1 MQKTAKLSL
10 ISSMVIFGTIG
21 IFRKYIPLSS
31 SLLAII
37 RGLLGSVFLFLVL
50 SLQKKSL
57 SKENIKRNL
66 KYLLISGALIGI
78 NWMLLF
84 EAYNYTSVAV
94 ATLCYYMAPVFVIL
108 MSPLFLKEKLPSKKI
123 KYIVL
128 SVIGMVL
135 VSGIL
140 KSGVGSIAEIKGIL
154 LGLGAA
160 LCYGIVVILNKK
172 ISNINAYDKTI
183 IQLTSASVV
192 LIPYTLLTEKIDF
205 SLFSPT
211 VILLVL
217 IVGIIHT
224 GISYA
229 LYFGSMDK
237 LKARTIAVFSYID
250 PVISVVLSA
259 LLLKENID
267 FIQYIGA
274 VLVLGSALMGEI
286 EKK

>member
-1 MQKTAKLSL
+1 MQGKSKLLL
-10 ISSMVIFGTIG
+10 IASMLIFGTIG

-37 RGLLGSVFLFLVL
+37 RGLLGSLFLLLVL
-50 SLQKKSL
+50 KLQKNSL
-57 SKENIKRNL
+57 SKESIKKNL

-108 MSPLFLKEKLPSKKI
+108 LSPFLLKEKLPISKI
-123 KYIVL
+123 KYIAL

-135 VSGIL
+135 VSGVL
-140 KSGVGSIAEIKGIL
+140 ENGVENISEIKGIIF
-154 LGLGAA
+154 GLSAA

-172 ISNINAYDKTI
+172 IKNINAYDKTI
-183 IQLTSASVV
+183 VQLSTASVV

-205 SLFSPT
+205 SLFTPSVT
-211 VILLVL
+211 ALVL

-224 GISYA
+224 GIAYA

-250 PVISVVLSA
+250 PVISVILSA
-259 LLLKENID
+259 LLLKESIG

-274 VLVLGSALMGEI
+274 ILVLGSALMGEL
-286 EKK
+286 KKD

>member
-1 MQKTAKLSL
+1 MQGKSKLLL
-10 ISSMVIFGTIG
+10 IASMLIFGTIG

-37 RGLLGSVFLFLVL
+37 RGLLGSLFLL
-50 SLQKKSL
+50 LILKLQKNSL
-57 SKENIKRNL
+57 SKESIKKNL

-108 MSPLFLKEKLPSKKI
+108 LSPFLLKEKLPISKI
-123 KYIVL
+123 KYIAL

-135 VSGIL
+135 VSGVL
-140 KSGVGSIAEIKGIL
+140 ENGVENISEIKGIIF
-154 LGLGAA
+154 GLSAA

-172 ISNINAYDKTI
+172 IKNINAYDKTI
-183 IQLTSASVV
+183 VQLSTASVV

-205 SLFSPT
+205 SLFTPSVT
-211 VILLVL
+211 ALVL

-224 GISYA
+224 GIAYA

-250 PVISVVLSA
+250 PVISVILSA
-259 LLLKENID
+259 LLLKESIG

-274 VLVLGSALMGEI
+274 ILVLGSALMGEL
-286 EKK
+286 KKD